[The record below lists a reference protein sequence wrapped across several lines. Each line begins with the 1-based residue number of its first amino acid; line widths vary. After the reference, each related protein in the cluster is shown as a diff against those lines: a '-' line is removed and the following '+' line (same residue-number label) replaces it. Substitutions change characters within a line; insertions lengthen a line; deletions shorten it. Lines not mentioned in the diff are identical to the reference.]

1 MNDIAILLA
10 TYQGA
15 RYVEQM
21 LESLEGQT
29 CKEFVCYIHDDGSD
43 DGTNEIVDRWIANHP
58 TRFRR
63 LVGPV
68 QGSARDNFL
77 WMLSMVDATYYMFA
91 DQDDVWLP
99 QKIEKSLAC
108 LTQTLGKCIGFA
120 QSEEP
125 PVCVFTDMYVTD
137 AELHVTDASFIRYSY
152 IGRDPHRVACAQI
165 IIDNPAAGCTMLFNR
180 PLREA
185 ALQLQ
190 DSSRVEMHDV
200 WVLALAAAYGK
211 QHVGVVDEPLMYYRQ
226 HGANEMGAKSETI
239 GHKILRNVGDI
250 LTGKLRGDKQ
260 AFIMQARNLAGQL
273 CLVDSLPEEQKKMLS
288 AFAQVGKL
296 PKGQRVRFYKN
307 NGFTRLHGTTWM
319 YFWV

>member
-108 LTQTLGKCIGFA
+108 LTQTLGKCNGFA

-137 AELHVTDASFIRYSY
+137 AELHVTDASFIRY
-152 IGRDPHRVACAQI
+152 IGRDPHRVACPQI

-190 DSSRVEMHDV
+190 DNSRVEMHDV

-211 QHVGVVDEPLMYYRQ
+211 QHVGVVDEPLVYYRQ

-239 GHKILRNVGDI
+239 GHKILRNVGDL
-250 LTGKLRGDKQ
+250 LTGKIRGDKH

-273 CLVDSLPEEQKKMLS
+273 CLVDSIPEEQKKMLS